1 MATPSRFPLTRKP
14 SSPSGRG
21 SSFGRVSRQV
31 PEHHLM
37 NLRSASKQVRDQD
50 DRRDVRQDDGRP
62 FGVAA
67 VRKFSVVHV
76 PSVVIWR
83 ADDTGL

>member
-1 MATPSRFPLTRKP
+1 
-14 SSPSGRG
+14 
-21 SSFGRVSRQV
+21 
-31 PEHHLM
+31 
-37 NLRSASKQVRDQD
+37 VRDQD
-50 DRRDVRQDDGRP
+50 DRRDVRQDDRRP

-83 ADDTGL
+83 SDDTGLQS